1 MLRSLKNYSVR
12 SFNLGKMGNMAIS
25 DGNMYTQWTCVDV
38 TTKPRNNFTLWQRPT
53 PFSRTKKTLFSNQ
66 QWQLVAESL
75 SVNDSVLPL
84 SCLAGCIR
92 PWLQR
97 ASVFEHVILQWARPV
112 RQTFKACSASK
123 IQERNHFSEQRF
135 GKDLT
140 CPRAGFRR
148 PPKDSIAALYQL
160 SQSGPNSPE
169 LGFTHFHASL
179 HLPVLPLC
187 LCEGKRVFDCCNTR
201 RWICNPFAV
210 PAKSQQLRTL
220 ILQSHNP
227 RLCKTW
233 KMVKHLQLP
242 ETFHI
247 TSWIKDKTRQAPL
260 QAWMI
265 QWCRFD
271 PGCDWQVMKSPWLV
285 WKPGDWQSGSVP
297 RVVTL

>member
-1 MLRSLKNYSVR
+1 M
-12 SFNLGKMGNMAIS
+12 
-25 DGNMYTQWTCVDV
+25 WTWQLNHA
-38 TTKPRNNFTLWQRPT
+38 TTSHFGSAPRPLAGQ
-53 PFSRTKKTLFSNQ
+53 KKTLFSNQ

-97 ASVFEHVILQWARPV
+97 ASVFEHVILQWAQPV

-140 CPRAGFRR
+140 CPREGFRR

-169 LGFTHFHASL
+169 HGFTHFHASL

-227 RLCKTW
+227 RLWKTW

-271 PGCDWQVMKSPWLV
+271 PGCDWQVMKSPWLAKLGKLGCRLSWDEWSTLWWRAKLSNHV
-285 WKPGDWQSGSVP
+285 WILSNQIRNNGYNW
-297 RVVTL
+297 